1 VSKYVMILFGV
12 ILLLGTAIPASFA
25 YPNIEVSGYVSP
37 GGTYTTNADGTTTIS
52 EVLYRFHVE
61 TADYGAKMLGL
72 SLEFEGDVFKE
83 FGPVTFLNPTDWAAV
98 LWTSSSG
105 NRYEF
110 CSAGTRVGADDWL
123 NFKVS
128 DVTLYTPALTQASGD
143 FNGDSST
150 IESWSEG
157 QIWAQSFVAYDDG
170 IIGSYPF
177 PPFSPIYGSDGG
189 STAHA
194 PEPASLLLLGSGLIG
209 LGWGARKKF
218 PRPKRDG

>member
-1 VSKYVMILFGV
+1 VSKYVMILLGIIVFF
-12 ILLLGTAIPASFA
+12 GTAIPSSLA

-37 GGTYTTNADGTTTIS
+37 VGTYTSNPDGTTTIS
-52 EVLYRFHVE
+52 EVIYRFHVE
-61 TADYGAKMLGL
+61 TADYGAKMCGL
-72 SLEFEGDVFKE
+72 SLEFEGDVFRE
-83 FGPVTFLNPTDWAAV
+83 LGAVTFLNPADWMSF
-98 LWTSSSG
+98 LCTSSSG
-105 NRYEF
+105 NRYEV
-110 CSAGTRVGADDWL
+110 CYAGTMVGADGWL

-128 DVTLYTPALTQASGD
+128 DVTLYTPALTKASGD
-143 FNGDSST
+143 FNGDPST

-170 IIGSYPF
+170 GYYPF
-177 PPFSPIYGSDGG
+177 YGSDGG

>member
-1 VSKYVMILFGV
+1 MSKYVMILLGV
-12 ILLLGTAIPASFA
+12 IVFFGTAIPSSFA

-37 GGTYTTNADGTTTIS
+37 VGTYTTNPDGTTTIS
-52 EVLYRFHVE
+52 EVLYSFHVE
-61 TADYGAKMLGL
+61 TADNGAKMWGL
-72 SLEFEGDVFKE
+72 SLEFEGDVFT
-83 FGPVTFLNPTDWAAV
+83 GLGAVTFLNPADWMSV
-98 LWTSSSG
+98 LCTSSSG

-110 CSAGTRVGADDWL
+110 CSAGTSGTRVGAGGWL

-128 DVTLYTPALTQASGD
+128 DVTLYTPALTKASGD
-143 FNGDSST
+143 FDRDPST

-218 PRPKRDG
+218 PR